1 MRMQR
6 STALGTT
13 VSLLLIGVGG
23 AVFYLT
29 PPSSLDLQFRAT
41 SGMVQRMY
49 QLASK
54 WAVESSRVLA
64 DPASNFDSLSVFV
77 PQVRELRSAFTESM
91 ASLPV
96 SPQAAADARA
106 YVAALDALGE
116 RVERF
121 KTAYS
126 AIRNSE
132 RYLPLASDELVKLA
146 LGAGDE
152 PFVREIRSVT
162 GAIAE
167 YIAAP
172 SDTDARKLVTR
183 VQLLSGHEFGD
194 PAPNEL
200 LQGYVA
206 HARVILAERGRLE
219 AHLASIASN
228 EIAQRAAP
236 LTAALETGLIAHRD
250 RTSLYR
256 WGTLAAGAGVLIV
269 WMIVGFVRRRT
280 PREPNLAHKREHVR
294 RRLPAAD
301 ITEARAP
308 DVVEAMIGCGALP
321 GMMGQTLFGYARR
334 LLADFDSVCPA
345 GEGAARPEWARMR
358 ANIRLLVFLSQRM
371 TVLGRSLAPK
381 HLVDVDVNALLAKRL
396 AERAVAPTYL
406 SHPVP
411 CIKAPQAE
419 VDLLVNACIEW
430 ALHGLQ
436 GLAPHDAEL
445 VVTARPREA
454 GVVVAVTHNG
464 AGPLL
469 EREHAAF
476 IPFAI
481 SRSPRAGLALP
492 TVRYLARRLGGTA
505 SLTALSDGRFRL
517 TAQLPAGPDA

>member
-194 PAPNEL
+194 PAPTSCYRGTWRTRVSFSPSGDGL
-200 LQGYVA
+200 RPISRA
-206 HARVILAERGRLE
+206 SRRMKSRSARL
-219 AHLASIASN
+219 
-228 EIAQRAAP
+228 
-236 LTAALETGLIAHRD
+236 
-250 RTSLYR
+250 
-256 WGTLAAGAGVLIV
+256 
-269 WMIVGFVRRRT
+269 
-280 PREPNLAHKREHVR
+280 
-294 RRLPAAD
+294 
-301 ITEARAP
+301 
-308 DVVEAMIGCGALP
+308 
-321 GMMGQTLFGYARR
+321 
-334 LLADFDSVCPA
+334 
-345 GEGAARPEWARMR
+345 
-358 ANIRLLVFLSQRM
+358 
-371 TVLGRSLAPK
+371 
-381 HLVDVDVNALLAKRL
+381 
-396 AERAVAPTYL
+396 
-406 SHPVP
+406 
-411 CIKAPQAE
+411 
-419 VDLLVNACIEW
+419 
-430 ALHGLQ
+430 
-436 GLAPHDAEL
+436 
-445 VVTARPREA
+445 
-454 GVVVAVTHNG
+454 
-464 AGPLL
+464 
-469 EREHAAF
+469 
-476 IPFAI
+476 
-481 SRSPRAGLALP
+481 RSPRRL
-492 TVRYLARRLGGTA
+492 RRG
-505 SLTALSDGRFRL
+505 
-517 TAQLPAGPDA
+517 